1 MVAAARLA
9 MLIKARVGI
18 FCLVVLCMAFSRP
31 AAAEATPLILDLQTG
46 LTLVQENNERLL
58 QARIDLLRGREE
70 LRVARAAGLPQVDA
84 SFTYS
89 RNWLLPSFVFAGNA
103 VRFGTENNLTGVVSV
118 RQPLYA
124 GGRIRANE
132 DMARRQFAMLGE
144 TERQTTQLVAAE
156 VEERF
161 YDLLLAEE
169 LRTVSHLSLAWAR
182 RNLSQVE
189 ARAQA
194 GRAAELDRLRAQV
207 KVSNMRVDSIRAENN
222 LRLATMA
229 LKDVVGLDLDQAIE
243 VRGTFRTETA
253 LDLNDLDA
261 LVALG
266 LAKRPELGQVEQEI
280 GWYGRK
286 ITADQAST
294 RPRVEL
300 VATGQTQF
308 QSDGF
313 DLADQEWRKSWN
325 TGLVVQIPLFDGR
338 LTGARVAQA
347 RQDLRRIEYDHQRI
361 ARQVRLQIQQ
371 AYYAVEE
378 ASERIEAHRDAVLQA
393 EKGLEV
399 AELRYASGV
408 GTQLENLDAQLAL
421 VEVRTQ
427 SAVARRDKALALM
440 RLEQTVGVLGE

>member
-1 MVAAARLA
+1 
-9 MLIKARVGI
+9 MLIKTEVGV
-18 FCLVVLCMAFSRP
+18 FCLVVLCAVSSRP
-31 AAAEATPLILDLQTG
+31 VDAEAKPLILDLQTG
-46 LTLVQENNERLL
+46 LALVQENNERLL

-89 RNWLLPSFVFAGNA
+89 RNWLLPSFVFAGNT
-103 VRFGTENNLTGVVSV
+103 VKIGTENNLTGVVSV
-118 RQPLYA
+118 RQSLYA
-124 GGRIRANE
+124 GGHIRATE

-144 TERQTTQLVAAE
+144 TERQTTQLVVAE

-169 LRTVSHLSLAWAR
+169 LRTVSHLALAWAR

-189 ARAQA
+189 AQAQA
-194 GRAAELDRLRAQV
+194 GRAAELDQLRAQV
-207 KVSNMRVDSIRAENN
+207 QVSNMLADSIRAENN

-229 LKDVVGLDLDQAIE
+229 LKNVVGLDVDRAIE
-243 VRGTFRTETA
+243 VQGTFRTETT

-266 LAKRPELGQVEQEI
+266 LSKRPELAHVEQEI
-280 GWYGRK
+280 GWHERK
-286 ITADQAST
+286 IAADQAST

-300 VATGQTQF
+300 IAAGQTQF
-308 QSDGF
+308 QSDEF
-313 DLADQEWRKSWN
+313 DLANREWRKSWN
-325 TGLVVQIPLFDGR
+325 TGLVVQMPLFDGR

-347 RQDLRRIEYDHQRI
+347 QQDLRRIEYDHQRI
-361 ARQVRLQIQQ
+361 AREVRLQIHQ

-399 AELRYASGV
+399 AELRYTSGV
-408 GTQLENLDAQLAL
+408 GTQLESLDAQLAL
-421 VEVRTQ
+421 VEARTQ
-427 SAVARRDKALALM
+427 SVVARRDKALALM
-440 RLEQTVGVLGE
+440 RLEQTVGILGED

>member
-1 MVAAARLA
+1 
-9 MLIKARVGI
+9 MLIKT
-18 FCLVVLCMAFSRP
+18 FCLVVLCVVSSRS
-31 AAAEATPLILDLQTG
+31 ANAEARPLILDLQTG
-46 LTLVQENNERLL
+46 LALVQENNERLL
-58 QARIDLLRGREE
+58 QARIDLLSGREE
-70 LRVARAAGLPQVDA
+70 LRVARAGGLPQVEA
-84 SFTYS
+84 SFTYN
-89 RNWLLPSFVFAGNA
+89 RNWLLPSFIFAGSA
-103 VRFGTENNLTGVVSV
+103 VKIGTENNITGIMSV

-124 GGRIRANE
+124 GGRIRAFE
-132 DMARRQFAMLGE
+132 DMARRQFAMLGQ
-144 TERQTTQLVAAE
+144 TERQTTQLVMAE

-169 LRTVSHLSLAWAR
+169 LRTVSHLALAWAR
-182 RNLSQVE
+182 RNLSEVE
-189 ARAQA
+189 AWAQA
-194 GRAAELDRLRAQV
+194 GRAAELDQLRAQV
-207 KVSNMRVDSIRAENN
+207 QVSNMRADSIRAENN

-229 LKDVVGLDLDQAIE
+229 LKDVVGLDLDRAIE

-253 LDLNDLDA
+253 LDLDDPEA
-261 LVALG
+261 LVTLG
-266 LAKRPELGQVEQEI
+266 LSERPELAHVEQEI
-280 GWYGRK
+280 GWHERK
-286 ITADQAST
+286 IAADQAST

-308 QSDGF
+308 QSDEF
-313 DLADQEWRKSWN
+313 DLADREWRKSWN

-361 ARQVRLQIQQ
+361 EREVRLQIQQ

-399 AELRYASGV
+399 AELRYVSGV

-421 VEVRTQ
+421 VEARTQ

>member
-9 MLIKARVGI
+9 MLIKIGVGI
-18 FCLVVLCMAFSRP
+18 FCLAVLCMVSSRP
-31 AAAEATPLILDLQTG
+31 ADAEATPLILDLQTG

-103 VRFGTENNLTGVVSV
+103 VRIGTENNLTGVVSV
-118 RQPLYA
+118 RQSLYA

-144 TERQTTQLVAAE
+144 TKRQTTQLVAAE

-169 LRTVSHLSLAWAR
+169 LRTVSHLALAWAR

-194 GRAAELDRLRAQV
+194 GRAAELDQLRAQV
-207 KVSNMRVDSIRAENN
+207 QVSNLRADSIRAENN

-229 LKDVVGLDLDQAIE
+229 LKDVVGLDLDRAIE
-243 VRGTFRTETA
+243 VQGTFRTETV
-253 LDLNDLDA
+253 LDLDDLDA

-280 GWYGRK
+280 GWYERK

-313 DLADQEWRKSWN
+313 DLVDREWRKSWN

-338 LTGARVAQA
+338 LTGARVVQA

-361 ARQVRLQIQQ
+361 ARQVRLQIQR

>member
-1 MVAAARLA
+1 MVS
-9 MLIKARVGI
+9 
-18 FCLVVLCMAFSRP
+18 SRP

-103 VRFGTENNLTGVVSV
+103 VRIGTENNLTGVVSM

-132 DMARRQFAMLGE
+132 DMAHRQFAMLGE
-144 TERQTTQLVAAE
+144 TKRQTTQLVAAE

-169 LRTVSHLSLAWAR
+169 LRTVSHLALAWAR

-194 GRAAELDRLRAQV
+194 GRAAELDQLRAQV
-207 KVSNMRVDSIRAENN
+207 QVSNMRADSIRAENN

-253 LDLNDLDA
+253 LDLNDLDG
-261 LVALG
+261 LVTLG
-266 LAKRPELGQVEQEI
+266 LSKRPELGQVEQEI
-280 GWYGRK
+280 GWYERK

-308 QSDGF
+308 QSDGVRPSRSGV
-313 DLADQEWRKSWN
+313 AQELEHRTGSANTAFRRATHWGASGAGAAGPASNRVRPATDRK
-325 TGLVVQIPLFDGR
+325 
-338 LTGARVAQA
+338 TGAATNPA
-347 RQDLRRIEYDHQRI
+347 SLLCRRGSQR
-361 ARQVRLQIQQ
+361 
-371 AYYAVEE
+371 
-378 ASERIEAHRDAVLQA
+378 AH
-393 EKGLEV
+393 
-399 AELRYASGV
+399 
-408 GTQLENLDAQLAL
+408 
-421 VEVRTQ
+421 
-427 SAVARRDKALALM
+427 
-440 RLEQTVGVLGE
+440 

>member
-1 MVAAARLA
+1 MVAAARFA
-9 MLIKARVGI
+9 MLSKTGI
-18 FCLVVLCMAFSRP
+18 GAFCLMVLCAVSSRP
-31 AAAEATPLILDLQTG
+31 ARAEAEPLILDLQTG
-46 LTLVQENNERLL
+46 LALVQENNEHLL

-103 VRFGTENNLTGVVSV
+103 VRIGTENNLTGVLSV

-124 GGRIRANE
+124 GGRIRATE

-144 TERQTTQLVAAE
+144 TERQTTQLVLAE

-169 LRTVSHLSLAWAR
+169 LRTVSHLALAWAR

-189 ARAQA
+189 AQAQA
-194 GRAAELDRLRAQV
+194 GRAAELDQLRAQV
-207 KVSNMRVDSIRAENN
+207 QVSNMRADSISAENN

-229 LKDVVGLDLDQAIE
+229 LKDVVGLDLDRAIE
-243 VRGTFRTETA
+243 VRGTFRTETT
-253 LDLNDLDA
+253 LDLDDLDR
-261 LVALG
+261 LVVLG
-266 LAKRPELGQVEQEI
+266 LSKRPELAHVEQEI
-280 GWYGRK
+280 GWHERK
-286 ITADQAST
+286 IAADKAST
-294 RPRVEL
+294 RPSVEL
-300 VATGQTQF
+300 VAAGQTQF

-313 DLADQEWRKSWN
+313 DLADREWRKSWN
-325 TGLVVQIPLFDGR
+325 TGLVVQMPLFDGQ

-347 RQDLRRIEYDHQRI
+347 RQDLRRIEFDRQRI
-361 ARQVRLQIQQ
+361 ARAIRLQIQQ

-378 ASERIEAHRDAVLQA
+378 ASQRIEAHRDAVLQA

-399 AELRYASGV
+399 AEVRYASGV

-421 VEVRTQ
+421 VEARTQ